1 MQKECKQCKSNK
13 VVKNGKQDSI
23 QRYKCK
29 DCGCVFRESEP
40 KYSPEF
46 KLDAVMMHLNSVGFR
61 AIGRIKNVHNSL
73 VSYWVKKAGIIAKEN
88 FYQQLDVNASKKN
101 PIIR

>member
-1 MQKECKQCKSNK
+1 MQKECKQCESNK

-40 KYSPEF
+40 KYSHEF